1 MYINFQFKCKN
12 NSYIKLLSKK
22 MKNKNY
28 IELMFHHT
36 AKGSFRNN
44 LSNTLFRA
52 KSRGMLM
59 KMAKYSVKMGLN
71 YLAVDV

>member
-1 MYINFQFKCKN
+1 
-12 NSYIKLLSKK
+12 

-28 IELMFHHT
+28 IELMFHHA
-36 AKGSFRNN
+36 AKGSLRNN

-59 KMAKYSVKMGLN
+59 KMANHSVKTGLN
-71 YLAVDV
+71 YLAVEI

>member
-1 MYINFQFKCKN
+1 
-12 NSYIKLLSKK
+12 

-44 LSNTLFRA
+44 LSNTLFRV

-59 KMAKYSVKMGLN
+59 KMAKYSVKMDLN
-71 YLAVDV
+71 YLAVDF

>member
-1 MYINFQFKCKN
+1 
-12 NSYIKLLSKK
+12 

-28 IELMFHHT
+28 IELMFHHA
-36 AKGSFRNN
+36 AKSSLRNN

-59 KMAKYSVKMGLN
+59 EMEKYSVKMGLN
-71 YLAVDV
+71 YLAVEI